1 MATLEISLTY
11 QPEEESSMENIF
23 SITEIV
29 TAIDTIWVLV
39 AAFLVFFMQ
48 LGFGMLEAGFTRA
61 KNAGNI
67 LMKNLMD
74 FCIASLG
81 YWAVGFALMYGAGN
95 AFMGTTF
102 FFLNGIEE
110 TKYGVPTMAFWFFQL
125 AFTGAAA
132 TIVAGAMA
140 ERTKFQAYLIYSLVV
155 SIVIYPIVGYWV
167 WGGGWLA
174 RMGYIDFA
182 GSSVV
187 HSVGGIAGLI
197 GTIALGPRLGK
208 YNSDGST
215 NTIPGH
221 SLPLAMLGMF
231 VLWFGWFG
239 FNPGSTL
246 SGMQSGL
253 IARIVVNTN
262 IAAATGAV
270 IAMIIGWLQT
280 KKPDIGLTIN
290 GALAGLVAITAPCA
304 FVTLPAAFLIGA
316 VASVI
321 VVYGTFFL
329 DKIRV
334 DDPVGAVPVHALCG
348 IWGTMA
354 VGLFHETNGLL
365 YGGGWRQL
373 GVQSLGMIA
382 IIGWVVATTSVLFF
396 SLKYTMGLRVSAA
409 EESIGLDYGEHAV
422 NAYPDSKTSSLS

>member
-1 MATLEISLTY
+1 
-11 QPEEESSMENIF
+11 MENTF
-23 SITEIV
+23 SVTEIV
-29 TAIDTIWVLV
+29 IAIDTIWVLV

-61 KNAGNI
+61 KNTCNI
-67 LMKNLMD
+67 LMKNLLD

-102 FFLNGIEE
+102 FFLSGIGE
-110 TKYGVPTMAFWFFQL
+110 TTQGVPTMAFWFFQL
-125 AFTGAAA
+125 TFTGAAA

-140 ERTKFQAYLIYSLVV
+140 ERTKFQTYLIYSLVV
-155 SIVIYPIVGYWV
+155 SAIIYPVAGYWV

-174 RMGYIDFA
+174 QMGYLDFA

-208 YNSDGST
+208 YNRDGST

-253 IARIVVNTN
+253 IAKIVVNTN

-270 IAMIIGWLQT
+270 VAMIIAWLKT
-280 KKPDIGLTIN
+280 RKPDIGLTMN
-290 GALAGLVAITAPCA
+290 GTLAGLVAITAPCA
-304 FVTLPAAFLIGA
+304 FVTLPAAFIIGA
-316 VASVI
+316 LAAVI
-321 VVYGTFFL
+321 VVYGTFLL
-329 DKIRV
+329 DKIKV
-334 DDPVGAVPVHALCG
+334 DDPVGAIPVHALCG
-348 IWGTMA
+348 IWGTLA
-354 VGLFHETNGLL
+354 VGLFHESAGLL
-365 YGGGWRQL
+365 YGGGWAQL
-373 GVQSLGMIA
+373 GIQSLGMIA
-382 IIGWVVATTSVLFF
+382 IIGWVGATASVLFF
-396 SLKYTMGLRVSAA
+396 SLKYTIGLRVSAA
-409 EESIGLDYGEHAV
+409 EETAGLDYGEHAV
-422 NAYPDSKTSSLS
+422 NAYPDFNTSSWG

>member
-1 MATLEISLTY
+1 M
-11 QPEEESSMENIF
+11 MENLF
-23 SITEIV
+23 STTEIV
-29 TAIDTIWVLV
+29 TAINTIWVLV

-61 KNAGNI
+61 KNTANI

-74 FCIASLG
+74 FCFASLG
-81 YWAVGFALMYGAGN
+81 YWAVGFALMYSIGN
-95 AFMGTTF
+95 MFTGSTF
-102 FFLNGIEE
+102 FFLHGIDEM
-110 TKYGVPTMAFWFFQL
+110 TSGVPTLAFWFFQL

-155 SIVIYPIVGYWV
+155 STVIYPIVGHWV
-167 WGGGWLA
+167 WGGGWLGEL
-174 RMGYIDFA
+174 GYLDFA

-187 HSVGGIAGLI
+187 HSVGGLAGLV

-208 YNSDGST
+208 YHSNGSS

-246 SGMQSGL
+246 SGLQSGL
-253 IARIVVNTN
+253 FAKVVANTN
-262 IAAATGAV
+262 IAAATGAIV
-270 IAMIIGWLQT
+270 AMIIAWLQT
-280 KKPDIGLTIN
+280 RKPDIGLTMN

-304 FVTLPAAFLIGA
+304 FVSLSASIVIGA
-316 VASVI
+316 IASVI
-321 VVYGTFFL
+321 VVYGTFLL

-334 DDPVGAVPVHALCG
+334 DDPVGAVPVHAFCG
-348 IWGTMA
+348 IWGTLA
-354 VGLFHETNGLL
+354 VGFFHETAGVLN
-365 YGGGWRQL
+365 GGGWGQL
-373 GVQSLGMIA
+373 GVQALGMVA
-382 IIGWVVATTSVLFF
+382 ILGWVIITAGILFF
-396 SLKYTMGLRVSAA
+396 SLKYTMGLRVSA
-409 EESIGLDYGEHAV
+409 EEEMAGLDIGEHGV
-422 NAYPDSKTSSLS
+422 NAYAGIRMSSPD

>member
-1 MATLEISLTY
+1 
-11 QPEEESSMENIF
+11 MENIF

-48 LGFGMLEAGFTRA
+48 PGFAMLEAGFTRA
-61 KNAGNI
+61 KNTGNI

-81 YWAVGFALMYGAGN
+81 YWAVGFALMYGVGN
-95 AFMGTTF
+95 AFMGSTF
-102 FFLNGIEE
+102 FFLNGISE
-110 TKYGVPTMAFWFFQL
+110 TTSGVPTMAFWFFQL
-125 AFTGAAA
+125 AFAGAAA

-140 ERTKFQAYLIYSLVV
+140 ERTKFLTYLIYSLVV
-155 SIVIYPIVGYWV
+155 SAVIYPIVGYWV

-174 RMGYIDFA
+174 QMGYLDFA

-187 HSVGGIAGLI
+187 HSIGGIAGLV

-208 YNSDGST
+208 YNSDGSL

-231 VLWFGWFG
+231 ILWFSWFG

-246 SGMQSGL
+246 SGMQSDL
-253 IARIVVNTN
+253 IAKVVVNTN

-270 IAMIIGWLQT
+270 VAMFIAWLHT
-280 KKPDIGLTIN
+280 KKPDIGLTMN

-304 FVTLPAAFLIGA
+304 FVSLPASIIIGA
-316 VASVI
+316 IAAVI
-321 VVYGTFFL
+321 VVYGTFLL
-329 DKIRV
+329 DKIKI
-334 DDPVGAVPVHALCG
+334 DDPVGAIPVHAFCG
-348 IWGTMA
+348 IFGTLA
-354 VGLFHETNGLL
+354 VGLFHETAGLF
-365 YGGGWRQL
+365 YGGGWEQL
-373 GVQSLGMIA
+373 GVQALGMIS
-382 IIGWVVATTSVLFF
+382 IIGWVVATTGILFF
-396 SLKYTMGLRVSAA
+396 GLKYTIGLRVSKA
-409 EESIGLDYGEHAV
+409 EELAGLDHGEHGV
-422 NAYPDSKTSSLS
+422 SSYPDFSTSSLG

>member
-1 MATLEISLTY
+1 
-11 QPEEESSMENIF
+11 MENTF
-23 SITEIV
+23 SVTEIV
-29 TAIDTIWVLV
+29 IAIDTIWVLV

-61 KNAGNI
+61 KNTCNI
-67 LMKNLMD
+67 LMKNLLD

-102 FFLNGIEE
+102 FFLSGIGE
-110 TKYGVPTMAFWFFQL
+110 TTQGVPTMAFWFFQL
-125 AFTGAAA
+125 TFTGAAA

-140 ERTKFQAYLIYSLVV
+140 ERTKFQTYLIYSLVV
-155 SIVIYPIVGYWV
+155 SAIIYPVVGYWV

-174 RMGYIDFA
+174 HMGYLDFA

-208 YNSDGST
+208 YNRDGST

-270 IAMIIGWLQT
+270 VAMIIAWLKT
-280 KKPDIGLTIN
+280 RKPDIGLTMN
-290 GALAGLVAITAPCA
+290 GTLAGLVAITAPCA
-304 FVTLPAAFLIGA
+304 FVTLPAAFIIGA
-316 VASVI
+316 LAAVI
-321 VVYGTFFL
+321 VVYGTFLL
-329 DKIRV
+329 DKIKV
-334 DDPVGAVPVHALCG
+334 DDPVGAIPVHALCG
-348 IWGTMA
+348 IWGTLA
-354 VGLFHETNGLL
+354 VGLFHESTGLL
-365 YGGGWRQL
+365 YGGGWAQL
-373 GVQSLGMIA
+373 GIQSLGMIA
-382 IIGWVVATTSVLFF
+382 IIGWVGTTASVLFF
-396 SLKYTMGLRVSAA
+396 SLKYTIGLRVSAA
-409 EESIGLDYGEHAV
+409 EETAGLDYGEHAV
-422 NAYPDSKTSSLS
+422 KAYPDFSTSSVG